1 MKFCK
6 YYEINLDSFILAR
19 ESTFK
24 ALKHSATLLELLHV
38 IVATGVSPLDF
49 VSCNV
54 AEVESD

>member
-24 ALKHSATLLELLHV
+24 ALKHSATLLEPV

-54 AEVESD
+54 AEVESN